1 MNALPPEDERA
12 GIEPPGD
19 DLELRNI
26 LADQRTDLAGQ
37 RTDLADRRTSLAN
50 ERTLLAWWRTGLTAL
65 AVALGVG
72 RLLPEL
78 TTGSDR
84 WPFIAIGVAFA
95 VYGIALLLYGTRRS
109 AERDP
114 HLLSGAGPTTDRFLA
129 MLTVGGVLLGVASA
143 VLILTQ

>member
-1 MNALPPEDERA
+1 VSVPTDDGAER
-12 GIEPPGD
+12 
-19 DLELRNI
+19 
-26 LADQRTDLAGQ
+26 

-78 TTGSDR
+78 APHSTR
-84 WPFIAIGVAFA
+84 WPFVVIGVAFA
-95 VYGIALLLYGTRRS
+95 VYGIALFLYGTRRS
-109 AERDP
+109 GERDAS
-114 HLLSGAGPTTDRFLA
+114 LLGAPGGAPDRALA
-129 MLTVGGVLLGVASA
+129 ALTAAGVLLGVASA

>member
-1 MNALPPEDERA
+1 MSALPPEDERA
-12 GIEPPGD
+12 GIDPPVD
-19 DLELRNI
+19 DLERRNI

-50 ERTLLAWWRTGLTAL
+50 ERTLLAWWRTGLAAL

-72 RLLPEL
+72 RLLPEV
-78 TTGSDR
+78 TTSSTR
-84 WPFIAIGVAFA
+84 WPYTAIGVAFA

-114 HLLSGAGPTTDRFLA
+114 HLLSGRGPHSDPALA
-129 MLTVGGVLLGVASA
+129 MLTAGGVLLGVAS
-143 VLILTQ
+143 VLLILFQ